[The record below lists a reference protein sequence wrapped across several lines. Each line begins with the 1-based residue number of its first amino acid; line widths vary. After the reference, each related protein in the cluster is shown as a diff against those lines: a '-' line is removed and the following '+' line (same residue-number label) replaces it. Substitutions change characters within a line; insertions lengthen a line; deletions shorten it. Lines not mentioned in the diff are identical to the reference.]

1 MNTFTTN
8 RAQAR
13 ADATFARLRDEAAAN
28 IPAKLNEA
36 WALAVAQEGES

>member
-8 RAQAR
+8 RAQDR
-13 ADATFARLRDEAAAN
+13 ADATFARLRDEADAN

-36 WALAVAQEGES
+36 WALVVEGES